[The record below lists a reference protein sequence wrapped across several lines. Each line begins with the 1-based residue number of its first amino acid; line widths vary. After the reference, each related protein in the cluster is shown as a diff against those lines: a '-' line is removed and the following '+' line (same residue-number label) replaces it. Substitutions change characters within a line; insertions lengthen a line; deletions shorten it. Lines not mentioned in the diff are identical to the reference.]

1 MTIEEIANT
10 LPNGFHDAQIK
21 GIGINYI
28 EREVTMDLELWVSDS
43 VKDNSEDYREADM
56 KLLGLLFLVME
67 PPDPRYD
74 FQEKKPLWVD
84 AMPLEASKSTA
95 TQLPVVLPEKAFT
108 YSFFVHDW
116 NAFIHVAAMDAS
128 LSWK

>member
-1 MTIEEIANT
+1 
-10 LPNGFHDAQIK
+10 
-21 GIGINYI
+21 
-28 EREVTMDLELWVSDS
+28 MDLEVWVSDS
-43 VKDNSEDYREADM
+43 LGDDSEEYRDADL
-56 KLLGLLFLVME
+56 KLLGLLFLVIE

-74 FQEKKPLWVD
+74 FHEEKPLWVD